1 MNQQPLSELT
11 NLSGKRAIV
20 TGGAVG
26 IGYGISYRLAEAGA
40 SVLIAD
46 INEDNLDEAKNKF
59 ADKNWHISYARID
72 VSKQEDIEKMCT
84 KAVQEFGG
92 IDILVNN
99 AGIYPNISVM
109 DLEPEEFDKV
119 MAINV
124 RSVFM
129 ATQAVAK
136 QMIAQG
142 GGGRII
148 NITSI
153 DALHPSMIGLAH
165 YDASKHGVWG
175 FTKNTALEL
184 AQHNIWVNAIAPGGI
199 ATPGTQPKDNAKA
212 IPKEQMEAFMQ
223 KIPMHRMGDA
233 DEIGRATLFLASGLS
248 SYMTGSQVVVDGG
261 MLLT

>member
-1 MNQQPLSELT
+1 MNQQPLSELV

-26 IGYGISYRLAEAGA
+26 IGYGISYRVAEAGA

-46 INEDNLDEAKNKF
+46 IDEENLAEARSKF
-59 ADKNWHISYARID
+59 ADKNWQVAYVQVD
-72 VSKQEDIEKMCT
+72 VSQPGDIQKMCQQ
-84 KAVQEFGG
+84 AVENFGG

-109 DLEPEEFDKV
+109 DLKTDEFDKV
-119 MAINV
+119 MAVNV

-129 ATQAVAK
+129 ATQAAAK
-136 QMIAQG
+136 QMISQNT
-142 GGGRII
+142 GGRII

-153 DALHPSMIGLAH
+153 DALHPSMVGLAH

-184 AQHNIWVNAIAPGGI
+184 AKHNIWVNAIAPGGI
-199 ATPGTQPKDNAKA
+199 ATPGTQPQDTAKA
-212 IPKEQMEAFMQ
+212 IPKEQMDAFMQ

-233 DEIGRATLFLASGLS
+233 DEIGRATLFLASDLS
-248 SYMTGSQVVVDGG
+248 SYMTGSQIVVDGG
-261 MLLT
+261 MLLS

>member
-1 MNQQPLSELT
+1 MDQQPLSELIS
-11 NLSGKRAIV
+11 LSGKRAIV

-40 SVLIAD
+40 NVLVAD
-46 INEDNLDEAKNKF
+46 ISEENLSEVKGKF
-59 ADKNWHISYARID
+59 AGKDWRIAYAQID
-72 VSKQEDIEKMCT
+72 VSKQEDIEKMCAQ
-84 KAVQEFGG
+84 AVQEFGG

-109 DLEPEEFDKV
+109 DLKSEEFDKV
-119 MAINV
+119 VAVNV

-136 QMIAQG
+136 QMISQG
-142 GGGRII
+142 NGGRII

-153 DALHPSMIGLAH
+153 DALHPSMVGLAH

-184 AQHNIWVNAIAPGGI
+184 AQHNIWVNALAPGGI
-199 ATPGTQPKDNAKA
+199 ATPGTQLKDNAKA

-233 DEIGRATLFLASGLS
+233 DEIGRVTLFLASDLS
-248 SYMTGSQVVVDGG
+248 SYMTGSQIVVDGG